1 MSRPRGPV
9 DTPSSPDP
17 SAERTPGSTTP
28 PMGDGTVG
36 PDATIGRPR
45 TTRERLLARLPG
57 RRLLAYAAIAGPG
70 LIAANA
76 GNDAAGIATYA
87 SAGSQFIY
95 GTLFFM
101 VLVTVALVLVQEM
114 SVRLGTYTGKGLAA
128 LIREQF
134 SLRLTGLALFCVL
147 LANTGLVVA
156 EFAGIG
162 AAFEL
167 IGVSR
172 YFVIPLGAVVIWSLV
187 LFGSYR
193 YAERI
198 FLIMSLAF
206 FAYPVAMIM
215 GHPRWGEVGA
225 NLVLPHFQ
233 LDKDYLLLGVAL
245 IGTTVSPYMQ
255 LYAAAG
261 VVDRGASPADYR
273 NVRLDAIAGALFAC
287 VISVTIIIATGSAIG
302 GQGPLESAKQAAEA
316 LRPVAGS
323 GAELLFA
330 LGLLGASALA
340 GAVVP
345 LSSAYA
351 ISEAVGVERSVSRR
365 FREAPLFLGLF
376 SFQVFLG
383 AAIAMT
389 PVNLIKLLIGTQ
401 VLQGIVAP
409 VVLVYILILSNRRD
423 LLGAAAN
430 GPAYRVL
437 ATIAVSGVAAMS
449 LLLLGQTLLGFV
461 GLG

>member
-9 DTPSSPDP
+9 GAPSPRGPSDGRAPGSATPSVAAGTPRPDNTG
-17 SAERTPGSTTP
+17 ARPG
-28 PMGDGTVG
+28 
-36 PDATIGRPR
+36 

-57 RRLLAYAAIAGPG
+57 RRLLAYAAVAGPG

-114 SVRLGTYTGKGLAA
+114 AVRLGTYTGKGLAA

-134 SLRLTGLALFCVL
+134 SLRLTGVALFSVL

-167 IGVSR
+167 VGVSR
-172 YFVIPLGAVVIWSLV
+172 YLVIPLAAVVIWSLV
-187 LFGSYR
+187 VFGSYR

-215 GHPRWGEVGA
+215 GHPRWGEVAA

-273 NVRLDAIAGALFAC
+273 NVRLDAVAGALFAC
-287 VISVTIIIATGSAIG
+287 LISITIIIATGSAIG
-302 GQGPLESAKQAAEA
+302 GQGPLESAEQAAEA

-389 PVNLIKLLIGTQ
+389 PVSLIKLLIGTQ

-409 VVLVYILILSNRRD
+409 IVLVYILILANRSD

-430 GPAYRVL
+430 GPVRRVL
-437 ATIAVSGVAAMS
+437 ATLAVGGVAAMS